1 MKNYIQNII
10 AFVAGLGY
18 YGIALLGWA
27 VLAFVLGFGFI
38 GWALVGAF
46 IGKNAQAIKEDL
58 KKMYK

>member
-1 MKNYIQNII
+1 MKNFIQNTI

-27 VLAFVLGFGFI
+27 ALAFILGLGFV

-58 KKMYK
+58 KNL